1 MQIQENV
8 SLQPYNTFGLEAS
21 AKHFV
26 EIETQEELVDFLLNE
41 PLAKENLLPLG
52 GGSNILL
59 TQDYEGTV
67 LKLSL
72 QGKTVLKE
80 KGGFT
85 FVEVASGE
93 NWHDF
98 VLWAIDQNLGGIENM
113 SLIPGNVGTAP
124 IQNIGAYGV
133 EQKDSFVSLTAVEIE
148 SGQVHHFTNE
158 ACEFGYRDSVFKRH
172 LKGKF
177 IITKVV
183 FKLTNTNHLLKT
195 SYGAIQAEL
204 KSKGIETPSIKEVS
218 DAVIAIRQ
226 SKLPDPKEIG
236 NSGSFFKNP
245 VISNEKFEVLKSK
258 FPEVSAYPNGENHTK
273 VAAGWLIEQ
282 AGLKGLRRGPIGVH
296 EKQALVLVN
305 YGGGKGK
312 DIQQLSS
319 DIQQKVKE
327 IFDISLEAEVNIL

>member
-1 MQIQENV
+1 MEQNV
-8 SLQPYNTFGLEAS
+8 SLKPFNTFGLEAK
-21 AKHFV
+21 AQHFL
-26 EIETQEELVDFLLNE
+26 EINNQEELIDFLTNN
-41 PLAKENLLPLG
+41 PLAKGPLLPIG

-59 TQDYEGTV
+59 TQDYKGTV

-72 QGKTVLKE
+72 KGKHILKE
-80 KGGFT
+80 QDNYT
-85 FVEVASGE
+85 FVEVAGGE

-98 VLWAIDQNLGGIENM
+98 VLWSISENLGGIENM

-148 SGQVHHFTNE
+148 TGQIHHFTDE

-183 FKLTNTNHLLKT
+183 FKLTNTNHVLKT
-195 SYGAIQAEL
+195 SYGAIQNQLQLMNVLEP
-204 KSKGIETPSIKEVS
+204 TIKEVS

-245 VISNEKFEVLKSK
+245 VISNEKFEILKHK

-319 DIQQKVKE
+319 DIQAKVKE

>member
-1 MQIQENV
+1 MQIQENT
-8 SLQPYNTFGLEAS
+8 SLQSHNTFGIEAKS
-21 AKHFV
+21 QYFLDV
-26 EIETQEELVDFLLNE
+26 NSQEVLIDFLQNNA
-41 PLAKENLLPLG
+41 LAKGPLLPLG

-59 TQDYEGTV
+59 TQDFNGTV
-67 LKLSL
+67 LKLTFK
-72 QGKTVLKE
+72 GKRVLKE
-80 KGGFT
+80 KEGYTG
-85 FVEVASGE
+85 VEVAGGE
-93 NWHDF
+93 NWHEF
-98 VLWAIDQNLGGIENM
+98 VLWAISKNLGGIENM

-133 EQKDSFVSLTAVEIE
+133 EQKDCFVSLTAVEIE
-148 SGQVHHFTNE
+148 SGQIHHFTNE

-183 FKLTNTNHLLKT
+183 FKLTNANHVLKT

-204 KSKGIETPSIKEVS
+204 KSKGIDSPSIKEVS
-218 DAVIAIRQ
+218 DAVIAIRK
-226 SKLPDPKEIG
+226 SKLPDPNEIG

-245 VISNEKFEVLKSK
+245 VISNEKFEILKEK
-258 FPEVSAYPNGENHTK
+258 FPEVYAYPNGENHTK
-273 VAAGWLIEQ
+273 IAAGWLIEK

>member
-1 MQIQENV
+1 MEQNV
-8 SLQPYNTFGLEAS
+8 SLQPYNTFGLD
-21 AKHFV
+21 AKAQHFLEV
-26 EIETQEELVDFLLNE
+26 NSPEVLLEFLTEN
-41 PLAKENLLPLG
+41 PLAKGPLLPLG

-59 TQDYEGTV
+59 TKDYQGTV

-72 QGKTVLKE
+72 KGKHILKE
-80 KGGFT
+80 QGGFT
-85 FVEVASGE
+85 YVEVAGGE
-93 NWHDF
+93 NWHNF
-98 VLWAIDQNLGGIENM
+98 VLWTISKNLGGLENM

-133 EQKDSFVSLTAVEIE
+133 EQKDSFVSLTAVEIA
-148 SGQVHHFTNE
+148 SGQIHHFTNE

-183 FKLTNTNHLLKT
+183 FKLTNTHHVLKT
-195 SYGAIQAEL
+195 GYGAIQAEL
-204 KSKGIETPSIKEVS
+204 KQMNITEPTIKEVS

-226 SKLPDPKEIG
+226 SKLPDPKKIG

-245 VISNEKFEVLKSK
+245 VLTNAAFAVLKHK
-258 FPEVSAYPNGENHTK
+258 FPEVAAYPNGEHHTK

-312 DIQQLSS
+312 NIQQLSS

-327 IFDISLEAEVNIL
+327 IFDVSLEAEVNIL